1 MDNEL
6 EKRLKE
12 INIENIVFLILII
25 IIIMGYYANNREVDY
40 FINKNELSKKEYYY
54 IMMFIFL
61 IVVIISG
68 YYSYQSYI
76 DVLNQKYKEFSKEKQ
91 YTNLNFI
98 ANTLAL
104 ISGLIYLYIAIT
116 DTNID
121 AEISLS

>member
-12 INIENIVFLILII
+12 INVENIVFGIFII
-25 IIIMGYYANNREVDY
+25 IIIMGYYANDREVD
-40 FINKNELSKKEYYY
+40 FFLNRNEDAKRDYYY
-54 IMMFIFL
+54 IMIFIFL
-61 IVVIISG
+61 VVVIISG

-76 DVLNQKYKEFSKEKQ
+76 DVLNLNKREYSKRKE

-116 DTNID
+116 DKNIE